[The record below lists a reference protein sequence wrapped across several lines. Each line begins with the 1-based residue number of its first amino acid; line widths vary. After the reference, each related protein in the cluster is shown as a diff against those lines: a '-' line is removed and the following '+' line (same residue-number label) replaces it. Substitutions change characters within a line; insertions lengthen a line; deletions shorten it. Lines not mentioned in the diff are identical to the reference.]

1 MYTQELMRTWLKNL
15 LKTYFIDYLPYIVV
29 FTFSLNNSSDSDLGW
44 HLKYGEYFFRYGKIL
59 KENIFSTQMPGFQ
72 WFNSSWATD
81 LLTYFTFNRFGFMG
95 LSVLGALIIT
105 LTFYFFAKVAKLS
118 FWHQA
123 FVFPIILFLEEPLTA
138 VSFRGHLLTLLFIS
152 FLYYIFEK
160 YKNGNK
166 RLLFAAIP
174 LFILWSNFHGE
185 FILGLGLFAGLIVLQ
200 MLGKRQDFF
209 LLLIFFLAIMATLIN
224 PFGLHIY
231 EESFRHF
238 GNPLQQYI
246 IEWLP
251 FDTFSPLWWNLIA
264 WGFILFLSL
273 IVIIRRKKFRENLPF
288 IGITSLLLLFSFWM
302 RRYAW
307 PMYLI
312 SIPIVVY
319 LIDSFKPKNK
329 FILTSLP
336 LIIFIA
342 YYFFN
347 ILIENP
353 AYQLQVMSWDNYCYF
368 YVKCSPKA
376 AEYLINSNPKGKL
389 LSFYNWGG
397 WLIWKYP
404 DIKPSIDGRM
414 HLWQD
419 ENGYSAFEEYYSYE
433 QNWKEV
439 DKSNYDIVFMP
450 PTKPIHKQLMEL
462 VKEKKWKILYQ
473 DKYAYIFSRIEKN
486 GKVE

>member
-1 MYTQELMRTWLKNL
+1 MRNWLINL

-59 KENIFSTQMPGFQ
+59 RENIFSTKMPNFE
-72 WFNSSWATD
+72 WINSSWATD
-81 LLTYFTFNRFGFMG
+81 LLTYFIFNRFGFLG

-123 FVFPIILFLEEPLTA
+123 FIFPVILYLEKPLTQ
-138 VSFRGHLLTLLFIS
+138 VSFRGHLITLLFIS
-152 FLYYIFEK
+152 ILYYLFEK
-160 YKNGNK
+160 YKRGN
-166 RLLFAAIP
+166 RRILLFAVP
-174 LFILWSNFHGE
+174 LFTFWSNFHGE

-200 MLGKRQDFF
+200 MYQRRDFY
-209 LLLIFFLAIMATLIN
+209 LILIFFLSFLATLIN
-224 PFGLHIY
+224 PFVWHIY
-231 EESFRHF
+231 EESFKHF

-251 FDTFSPLWWNLIA
+251 LDTYSNLWWYLIA
-264 WGFILFLSL
+264 WSIVFLVSL
-273 IVIIRRKKFRENLPF
+273 VIIYKHKLIKEKLPYL
-288 IGITSLLLLFSFWM
+288 GITAILLVFSFWM

-307 PMYLI
+307 PMYLT

-329 FILTSLP
+329 LILISLP
-336 LIIFIA
+336 LIIFIS
-342 YYFFN
+342 YYFSN
-347 ILIENP
+347 ILINNP

-404 DIKPSIDGRM
+404 EIKPSIDGRM
-414 HLWQD
+414 HLWRD
-419 ENGYSAFEEYYSYE
+419 HNGYSAFEEYYPYE

-439 DKSNYDIVFMP
+439 DKSDYDIVFMP
-450 PTKPIHKQLMEL
+450 PTKPIHKQMMEL
-462 VKEKKWKILYQ
+462 VKQKKWGIAYQ
-473 DKYAYIFSRIEKN
+473 DKFATVFIRN
-486 GKVE
+486 GKAVGF

>member
-1 MYTQELMRTWLKNL
+1 MYTQTLMIDWLSQLFNN
-15 LKTYFIDYLPYIVV
+15 YFTRYLPYVVV
-29 FTFSLNNSSDSDLGW
+29 FTSTLYNSSDSDLGW
-44 HLKYGEYFFRYGKIL
+44 HLKYGEYFFRYAKIL
-59 KENIFSTQMPGFQ
+59 KENIFSTQMSGFQ

-81 LLTYFTFNRFGFMG
+81 LLTYLTFNSFGFLG

-123 FVFPIILFLEEPLTA
+123 FVFPIILYLEEPLTA

-174 LFILWSNFHGE
+174 LFIFWSNFHGE
-185 FILGLGLFAGLIVLQ
+185 FILGLGLLAGLTALQ
-200 MLGKRQDFF
+200 MFKKRDFY
-209 LLLIFFLAIMATLIN
+209 LILIFTLSLLATLIN
-224 PFGLHIY
+224 PFGWGIY

-264 WGFILFLSL
+264 WGFILSLSL

-288 IGITSLLLLFSFWM
+288 LGITTLLLLFSFWI

-307 PMYLI
+307 PMYLT
-312 SIPIVVY
+312 SIPLVTY
-319 LIDSFKPKNK
+319 LFDSIRPKNK
-329 FILTSLP
+329 LILISLP
-336 LIIFIA
+336 LVIFIFYYFLIIFIK
-342 YYFFN
+342 
-347 ILIENP
+347 NP

-376 AEYLINSNPKGKL
+376 AEYLLNNKPKGKL

-397 WLIWKYP
+397 WLISQYP
-404 DIKPSIDGRM
+404 EVKPSIDGRM

-419 ENGYSAFEEYYSYE
+419 ENGYSAFEEYYPYE

-439 DKSNYDIVFMP
+439 DKSDYDLVFMP
-450 PTKPIHKQLMEL
+450 PTKPIHKQMMEL
-462 VKEKKWKILYQ
+462 VGQKKWQILYQ
-473 DKYAYIFSRIEKN
+473 DKYASIFLRVERN
-486 GKVE
+486 GKAE